1 MIFLRLHKNEVNM
14 GRGFRRWILQLAFD
28 EARKSAS
35 LQFRHASVLVM
46 GKKIVNIA
54 HNSGTLTT
62 VHRTKI
68 TTFGSRPPRV
78 RTRHSEIAV
87 CVGVHSSV
95 LRKCSLYNI
104 RVLAT
109 GEVVISRP
117 CKMCREYLSRVGV
130 KKVYYTD

>member
-1 MIFLRLHKNEVNM
+1 M
-14 GRGFRRWILQLAFD
+14 GRGFRRWVLQLAFD

-46 GKKIVNIA
+46 GKKIVNVA
-54 HNSGTLTT
+54 HNSGTLTST
-62 VHRTKI
+62 HKSNL
-68 TTFGSRPPRV
+68 GPSKRPPRV

-130 KKVYYTD
+130 KKVYYTANA